1 MNVLQEIFSDYY
13 EEIKYTLHPRKAEME
28 NIDKMIHCGDP
39 SFGGAMYFCPHCEHL
54 KFVPFRCHSRFC
66 PTCGNKYSMERTT
79 SMSFKL
85 VNVTHRHCVFTIDEN
100 LRHFFLEDRSLLD
113 CLFHAVWS
121 YVKKKYKL
129 NVPNFHV
136 PAGQVS
142 LQEPQQ
148 ILPLLSDIL
157 LRTD

>member
-1 MNVLQEIFSDYY
+1 MGQNFN
-13 EEIKYTLHPRKAEME
+13 T
-28 NIDKMIHCGDP
+28 
-39 SFGGAMYFCPHCEHL
+39 
-54 KFVPFRCHSRFC
+54 
-66 PTCGNKYSMERTT
+66 NK
-79 SMSFKL
+79 
-85 VNVTHRHCVFTIDEN
+85 FTIGPWMCSMGLF
-100 LRHFFLEDRSLLD
+100 LRKGGNITGIIANVMGAFRAKYRPLLLSRGEYVPTGTLRD
-113 CLFHAVWS
+113 NDIWS